1 MMVGWQKAK
10 VSSGDVSS
18 RMAFP
23 SSDDLIKETPYR
35 RALQPAL
42 ELILNLVKVT
52 TEVNHHKDRFLGV
65 PAREQALF

>member
-1 MMVGWQKAK
+1 MVGWQKAK

-52 TEVNHHKDRFLGV
+52 
-65 PAREQALF
+65 